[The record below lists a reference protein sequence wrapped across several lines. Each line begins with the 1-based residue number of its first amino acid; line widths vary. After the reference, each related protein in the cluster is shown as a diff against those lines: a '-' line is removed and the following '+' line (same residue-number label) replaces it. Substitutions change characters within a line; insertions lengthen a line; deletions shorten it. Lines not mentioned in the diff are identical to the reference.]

1 MEETG
6 GVDAGWGVTI
16 PAAELTYRAT
26 RAGGPGGQH
35 VNTASTRVEVTWN
48 IPASAAL
55 DEAQRARLLERLAPR
70 LDGAGTLRVVASA
83 TRSQHRNR
91 QEATARLA
99 RVVEAALRP
108 PAKPRK
114 RTRPSRAA
122 REARLQAKRQR
133 SEVKRLRGRV
143 GRGE

>member
-1 MEETG
+1 MEDAG

-16 PAAELTYRAT
+16 PHGELTYRAT

-35 VNTASTRVEVTWN
+35 VNTSSTRVEVTWS
-48 IPASAAL
+48 IPASSAL
-55 DEAQRARLLERLAPR
+55 TEDQRARLLERLAPR
-70 LDGAGTLRVVASA
+70 LDGEGTLRVVASA

-108 PAKPRK
+108 PAPRK
-114 RTRPSRAA
+114 RTKPPRGV
-122 REARLQAKRQR
+122 REARLRAKRQR

-143 GRGE
+143 GRDE